1 MIASPVTTNL
11 CTESGAYCV
20 RPLTGN
26 LCIDSP
32 GYCDWLYKT
41 GYPSPIRQ
49 GALYV
54 YTQATTTNIS
64 PLYQL
69 DFFDWTVLIIYFG
82 ILAILA
88 IYGIYRVKQ
97 VIDFWR
103 YSRFPPQPRGE
114 FAEAELPRLTVQL
127 PLFNEMYVVERL
139 VQSITEIDYPRH
151 LLEIQVLDDS
161 TDETVKIA
169 RATVAKYAAQGF
181 DIHYIHR
188 DDRTGF
194 KAGALEHG
202 LKTAKGNLI
211 AIFDADF
218 VPNPDF
224 LRKLIHHFTDP
235 IVGCAQMRW
244 SHINGSYNLLT
255 RLQTIM
261 LDGHFVVEQ
270 TTRNRSGNFFNFNG
284 TAGIWRRE
292 AIEMSGGWQ
301 HDTLTEDTD
310 LSFRAQLMGWR
321 FVYLLDEHAPAEIPV
336 EINAFKAQQRRWAK
350 GVLQVWFKLY
360 KRIWAAPLPLRVK
373 VEIFF
378 RLTGNISYPLMIVTS
393 FMQFPLLLVRYN
405 QGLHQLMMLDLPLL
419 FFSTVSVVFFYGTTI
434 YYLDK
439 KRGSRLLHLPLVMG
453 LGIGL
458 AFSNARAVL
467 EALAGVKSDFIR
479 TPKYRVE
486 KTSDESWKAKK
497 YKRKHGWLPL
507 LELSFA
513 LYFVLAIGY
522 AVRMHMWGPI
532 AFLLLFCFGY
542 GYMGTMSLLQN
553 ARPQRRMSRLT
564 PTKLNAFIGGS
575 HSRLGPEVCAIDK
588 KSGSRP

>member
-1 MIASPVTTNL
+1 MFATEVIPSKCLEYGTN
-11 CTESGAYCV
+11 CPT
-20 RPLTGN
+20 PLNGYI
-26 LCIDSP
+26 CFDVPEFCDSV
-32 GYCDWLYKT
+32 YKT
-41 GYPSPIRQ
+41 GYWTGYAESVQPAS
-49 GALYV
+49 AW
-54 YTQATTTNIS
+54 NIS

-69 DFFDWTVLIIYFG
+69 DMFDWTVLIVYFG
-82 ILAILA
+82 ILTVLA
-88 IYGIYRVKQ
+88 IYGVYRVKQ

-103 YSRFPPQPRGE
+103 YSKFPPKPKGE
-114 FAEAELPRLTVQL
+114 FADADLPRITVQL

-139 VQSITEIDYPRH
+139 VKAVTEIDYPLERM
-151 LLEIQVLDDS
+151 EIQVLDDS
-161 TDETVKIA
+161 TDETVNIA
-169 RATVAKYAAQGF
+169 SATVARYAAQGF

-194 KAGALEHG
+194 KAGALANG
-202 LKTAKGNLI
+202 MKTAKGNLI

-218 VPNPDF
+218 VPKPDF
-224 LRKLIHHFTDP
+224 LRKLVHFFTEP
-235 IVGCAQMRW
+235 TVGCAQMRW
-244 SHINGSYNLLT
+244 AHINGSYNLLT

-321 FVYLLDEHAPAEIPV
+321 FVYLLDEEAPAEIPV

-360 KRIWAAPLPLRVK
+360 RRIWHAPLPLRVK
-373 VEIFF
+373 LEMFF
-378 RLTGNISYPLMIVTS
+378 RLTGNISYPLMIVAS

-405 QGLHQLMMLDLPLL
+405 QGLYQLMILDVPLM
-419 FFSTVSVVFFYGTTI
+419 FFSTVSVVLFYGSAVW
-434 YYLDK
+434 YLDRTK
-439 KRGSRLLHLPLVMG
+439 KRFLHLPLVMG

-467 EALAGVKSDFIR
+467 EALMGKKSDFVR
-479 TPKYRVE
+479 TPKYSVE
-486 KTSDESWKAKK
+486 PGDDESWKRKK

-513 LYFVLAIGY
+513 VYFVLAIAY
-522 AVRMHMWGPI
+522 AVKMHMWGPI
-532 AFLLLFCFGY
+532 MFLLLFCFGY
-542 GYMGTMSLLQN
+542 GYMGVMSLLQT
-553 ARPQRRMSRLT
+553 AGGGRRKPRVPVT
-564 PTKLNAFIGGS
+564 APTN
-575 HSRLGPEVCAIDK
+575 
-588 KSGSRP
+588 